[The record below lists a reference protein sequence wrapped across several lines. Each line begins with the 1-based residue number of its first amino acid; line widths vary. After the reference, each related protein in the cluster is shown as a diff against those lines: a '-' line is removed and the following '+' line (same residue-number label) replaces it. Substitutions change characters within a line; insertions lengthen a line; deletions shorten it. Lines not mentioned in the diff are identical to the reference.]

1 MKRFG
6 IALAWSLLG
15 YVAMALLGYAL
26 IGQFSTNVHDRQLEA
41 AMTAAFVTGP
51 LGAVFGFIVGFIRGR
66 RW

>member
-6 IALAWSLLG
+6 IALAYSLLG
-15 YVAMALLGYAL
+15 YVAMALLGYVL

-41 AMTAAFVTGP
+41 AMTAAFVAGP
-51 LGAVFGFIVGFIRGR
+51 LGAVIGFIVGFIRGG